1 MVTSLRTPARRVD
14 SAVAPLDRRV
24 RLDVSDYERV
34 FDVLELCD
42 DATDVADFRH
52 RVIEGVSRVFNLRH
66 VTFFSGPTLAQT
78 FVDPHPLVTGDATGG
93 LVREY
98 RDVWSKRDVF
108 ATPRSI
114 NQLRT
119 KGWVSLDQV
128 RRCRSASTYVDGFLH
143 RIGLESASAFA
154 LTMPRGRYGLV
165 GLFDPDRTALATRN
179 LLALRLLFRRLR
191 PVTQALPDGARRDE
205 TLPGL
210 SARQRQVVNLVVEG
224 FSNAQIAQTLELTE
238 DTVKKYV
245 SRTLATT
252 GCRTRTELAV
262 RAMAP

>member
-1 MVTSLRTPARRVD
+1 MDTAASQ
-14 SAVAPLDRRV
+14 LDCRV
-24 RLDVSDYERV
+24 RLGVSDYERV

-42 DATDVADFRH
+42 EAADVADFRH
-52 RVIEGVSRVFNLRH
+52 RLTAGVSKVFNLRH

-78 FVDPHPLVTGDATGG
+78 FIDPHPLVTSDPAGG
-93 LVREY
+93 LVHEY
-98 RDVWSKRDVF
+98 RHVWSKRDVF

-119 KGWVSLDQV
+119 KGWVTLDQV
-128 RRCRSASTYVDGFLH
+128 RHLDSASSYVDGFLH

-154 LTMPRGRYGLV
+154 LAMPGGGYGLV

-191 PVTQALPDGARRDE
+191 PVTQALSEGARRDE
-205 TLPGL
+205 TLAGL
-210 SARQRQVVNLVVEG
+210 SARQRQVVDLVVEG
-224 FSNAQIAQTLELTE
+224 FSNAQIARTLALSE

-245 SRTLATT
+245 SRALAMT

-262 RAMAP
+262 RAITP